1 VARGLAAAS
10 DASAAV
16 QTVIRAVCVAQGWDG
31 GRFFRLDSAAGVLV
45 GAESWASSE
54 GVAGELREGS
64 EGAIVRADA
73 GLAGRACE
81 SGEPLWIVGAA
92 RSAGVPATALAHETG
107 PAGAFVVPVKVA
119 GQSIGALAFD
129 GRSVNEPDERL
140 LQALR
145 SIGEQLGQFLHR
157 RRAEDDLR
165 RSEERYRRLTELAAD
180 WHWEQD
186 VHFRYTRIVGSGVT
200 ATGTM
205 LGKTLWE
212 LPGIAVS
219 DEERAAHQAEV
230 SAQWSFC
237 DFEFAVT
244 LGDGQL
250 AHFRISGEPLYDA
263 AGVVSG
269 FHGTGLD
276 ITHAKRAQIA
286 QQQADGYQPSSTPPS
301 NQSQSR

>member
-1 VARGLAAAS
+1 
-10 DASAAV
+10 
-16 QTVIRAVCVAQGWDG
+16 
-31 GRFFRLDSAAGVLV
+31 
-45 GAESWASSE
+45 
-54 GVAGELREGS
+54 
-64 EGAIVRADA
+64 
-73 GLAGRACE
+73 
-81 SGEPLWIVGAA
+81 
-92 RSAGVPATALAHETG
+92 
-107 PAGAFVVPVKVA
+107 
-119 GQSIGALAFD
+119 
-129 GRSVNEPDERL
+129 
-140 LQALR
+140 
-145 SIGEQLGQFLHR
+145 
-157 RRAEDDLR
+157 
-165 RSEERYRRLTELAAD
+165 
-180 WHWEQD
+180 